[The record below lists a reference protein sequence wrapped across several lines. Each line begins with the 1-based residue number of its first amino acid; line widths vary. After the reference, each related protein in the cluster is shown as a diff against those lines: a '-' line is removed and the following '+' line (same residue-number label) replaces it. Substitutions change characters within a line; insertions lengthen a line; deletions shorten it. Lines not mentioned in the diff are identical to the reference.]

1 MQLDVPSL
9 STLSILKVICYSPRT
24 ELDKCYKKKKP
35 FQMVILYSAF
45 FPLNRIPDVNFV
57 QTGFLFFFYGQ
68 ELHIL
73 YIELCYTGLPCLV
86 QLLSWLKVSEYRNF
100 WNIERW

>member
-1 MQLDVPSL
+1 
-9 STLSILKVICYSPRT
+9 
-24 ELDKCYKKKKP
+24 
-35 FQMVILYSAF
+35 MVILYSAF

-73 YIELCYTGLPCLV
+73 YICYGSAMFGATFILV
-86 QLLSWLKVSEYRNF
+86 KSIRVP
-100 WNIERW
+100 